1 MNDNDPRDLEDM
13 QDYLVS
19 VLPRL
24 AQDTTI
30 L

>member
-13 QDYLVS
+13 HDGLVS

-24 AQDTTI
+24 AQDTTT